1 MTDAAFIL
9 LDLAIAIL
17 SVVLAVLFWKMG
29 NRQFKMYFVV
39 MSTLITILAVSYLLE
54 LFSTSLS
61 DKLFWNG
68 LEYIGIVGIPVLY
81 LLIVV
86 RYAGRDDLLTRRN
99 IILVSIIPAFCLVM
113 VWTNDLH
120 HLFFESSSLDPGTLQ
135 PFSAVDGIFSIFQI
149 IYSFGLEFI
158 AIGIATVAFI
168 KSPKVQRAQ
177 VGLILFSGVVPTSLV
192 MLSLSNTILFPII
205 DAILFGFMLAGV
217 VLYIV
222 VYRYGL
228 FYATPLVLN
237 SIADI
242 MQDGAIVLNR
252 EGQITYL
259 NSSAE
264 KLVHHEKGFPLGR
277 PIKII
282 LPAVHAAIGPDAD
295 GSAIVEMVNP
305 EGRTLRLEVRYSPVL
320 VDRKKV
326 SQLLILRDITTQR
339 RAEEALASSN
349 SKLNVLYGV
358 TRHDILN
365 RITVIRGYGQ
375 LLNDKI
381 EQNSQA
387 SEYLK
392 KMMDST
398 VAIEHLI
405 TFTRDYEKVG
415 IVSPEWQ
422 NVSRVYQKAK
432 VLCAEQ
438 GVEYTVD
445 TGPLEVYA
453 DPMLERLFYILLDN
467 TNRHGS
473 KVTKVKLSAIRSLD
487 GYSIIYEDDGTG
499 VRPEDKSRI
508 FLKGFGKDSGLG
520 LYLGMQILGITGIS
534 IKENGE
540 HLKGVRFEIRVP
552 DGKWRMSDSVHKE
565 QSHVSSDPPLP

>member
-1 MTDAAFIL
+1 MTGTASLL
-9 LDLAIAIL
+9 LDSGIAVM
-17 SVVLAVLFWKMG
+17 SVILAVLFWIRG
-29 NRQFKMYFVV
+29 NRRFKLSFVV
-39 MSTLITILAVSYLLE
+39 LLLLVTTLAISYVLE
-54 LFSTSLS
+54 LLSNSLS
-61 DKLFWNG
+61 QKLFWNG
-68 LEYIGIVGIPVLY
+68 FEYIGIVFIPVIY

-86 RYAGRDDLLTRRN
+86 RYAGREDLLTRTN
-99 IILVSIIPAFCLVM
+99 IILISVIPAFCLVM
-113 VWTNDLH
+113 VWTNDYH
-120 HLFFESSSLDPGTLQ
+120 HLFFVDPAVDPGPLQ
-135 PFSAVDGIFSIFQI
+135 PFYAVDGVLSIFQI
-149 IYSFGLEFI
+149 VYSFGLEL
-158 AIGIATVAFI
+158 AAVGIAAIALI

-177 VGLILFSGVVPTSLV
+177 VGLILFSAVVPTALV
-192 MLSLSNTILFPII
+192 MLSLDNLIPFPII
-205 DAILFGFMLAGV
+205 DVMLFGFILAGA
-217 VLYIV
+217 VLYVV

-242 MQDGAIVLNR
+242 MQDGAIMLNQ

-259 NSSAE
+259 NASAE
-264 KLVHHEKGFPLGR
+264 RLVHRERGFPLGR
-277 PIKII
+277 PLGAI
-282 LPAVHAAIGPDAD
+282 LPTLQAAIRPDEE
-295 GSAIVEMVNP
+295 GSAIIEMANP
-305 EGRTLRLEVRYSPVL
+305 EGRILRLEVRYSPVM
-320 VDRKKV
+320 VDKKKV
-326 SQLLILRDITTQR
+326 SQLLILRDITSQR

-375 LLNDKI
+375 LLSDKT
-381 EQNSQA
+381 EKNSQA

-422 NVSRVYQKAK
+422 NVGRVYQKAK

-438 GVEYTVD
+438 GVQYIVD
-445 TGPLEVYA
+445 TGTLEIYA

-473 KVTKVKLSAIRSLD
+473 KVTTVKLTASKSPE
-487 GYSIIYEDDGTG
+487 GYSIIYEDDGVG
-499 VRPEDKSRI
+499 VRSEDKSRI
-508 FLKGFGKDSGLG
+508 FLKGFGKGSGLG
-520 LYLGMQILGITGIS
+520 LYLGMQILSITGIG
-534 IKENGE
+534 IRENGE
-540 HLKGVRFEIRVP
+540 YLKGARFEISVP
-552 DGKWRMSDSVHKE
+552 DGKWRRTGFE
-565 QSHVSSDPPLP
+565 RRQ